1 VSYKDSITSAMTEL
15 GKDKDALFI
24 GYGIRHG
31 KAMGTLA
38 GVRETQLLETPIAE
52 NLMVGLAIGL
62 SLRGKKPVV
71 FIERADFL
79 LNALDAIVNH
89 LVKIELMSRKQFKPA
104 CILRIIVGNKAK
116 PLFTGETHTQ
126 DFMAGFRALV
136 HEKCAKPMS
145 VVRLVSQDPPDYIA
159 GTFRLAHDAL
169 AHGHSTAVFEMKDD
183 Y

>member
-1 VSYKDSITSAMTEL
+1 MTYKESITQAMTDL
-15 GKDKDALFI
+15 AADPAVCFI
-24 GYGIRHG
+24 GYGIRYG
-31 KAMGTLA
+31 KAMGTLKN
-38 GVRETQLLETPIAE
+38 VSEDQLIETPVAE

-89 LVKIELMSRKQFKPA
+89 LTKIELMSRGQFKPSA
-104 CILRIIVGNKAK
+104 ILRIIVGNKTK

-126 DFMAGFRALV
+126 DFRDELHMLANHPGQRPFASAEITHGEFAASTFEQA
-136 HEKCAKPMS
+136 HEG
-145 VVRLVSQDPPDYIA
+145 LE
-159 GTFRLAHDAL
+159 
-169 AHGHSTAVFEMKDD
+169 HGHSSAIWEYKDL